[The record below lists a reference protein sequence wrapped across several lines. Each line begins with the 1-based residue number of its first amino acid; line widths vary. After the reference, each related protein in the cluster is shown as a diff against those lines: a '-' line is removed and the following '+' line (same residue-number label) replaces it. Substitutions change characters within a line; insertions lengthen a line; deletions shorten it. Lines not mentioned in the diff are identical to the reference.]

1 MNSRVQVDENFPTS
15 MAVAGTAAGGRD
27 DGGGGAAKGEHP
39 DMFDE
44 SMVDEF
50 AGLFED
56 SD

>member
-1 MNSRVQVDENFPTS
+1 MTEEAEQQ
-15 MAVAGTAAGGRD
+15 
-27 DGGGGAAKGEHP
+27 AAKGEHP

>member
-1 MNSRVQVDENFPTS
+1 
-15 MAVAGTAAGGRD
+15 MAEACASTAVSGRGAGG
-27 DGGGGAAKGEHP
+27 DGGDEGGGKGEHP

-44 SMVDEF
+44 SLVDEF